1 MNYHPLFGEK
11 RRLLSDSRF
20 PTKLQVLNYVRF
32 VLDSSPKKQQLQN
45 EKIEKYQEIASEL
58 IRIWEEVYVKCLC
71 LNYVSQKIENEIVP
85 TILYV
90 QKNCKK
96 IQNSEKKKNDLFSDL
111 NKVFDIAKCRCFVDK
126 LKEQFIPSNCN
137 CPNEDKIINLETYT
151 DQIFDRDAK
160 ILLSESQKHK
170 FELVLSAIK
179 LSPGKSCS
187 KSFKAQY
194 KTVVP

>member
-32 VLDSSPKKQQLQN
+32 AIDSSPKKQQLHA

-85 TILYV
+85 TIQYV

-96 IQNSEKKKNDLFSDL
+96 IQTNEKKKSELFSELD
-111 NKVFDIAKCRCFVDK
+111 KVFDIAKCRCFVDK

-137 CPNEDKIINLETYT
+137 CPQQDKIINLETYSE
-151 DQIFDRDAK
+151 QLFDREAK
-160 ILLSESQKHK
+160 VLLSEAQKSK
-170 FELVLSAIK
+170 FELLLSAIK
-179 LSPGKSCS
+179 LSPGKFRS
-187 KSFKAQY
+187 KSFNCIIM
-194 KTVVP
+194 VP